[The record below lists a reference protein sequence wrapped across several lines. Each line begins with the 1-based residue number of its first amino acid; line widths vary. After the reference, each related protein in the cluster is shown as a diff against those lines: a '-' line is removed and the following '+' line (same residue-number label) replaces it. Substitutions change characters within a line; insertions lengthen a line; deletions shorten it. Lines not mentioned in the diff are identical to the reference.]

1 MDGAGKR
8 IGSAEGGG
16 STARIIDQY
25 TARSCDVTRVGLS
38 DGGVRERQ
46 DGSVVE
52 SDRARRRSPGR
63 RRGQCGRPVDDD
75 TITRV
80 AQGGSS
86 IAEVAQD
93 A

>member
-8 IGSAEGGG
+8 IGSAERRGR
-16 STARIIDQY
+16 TAGVIDEDA
-25 TARSCDVTRVGLS
+25 ARASNVTRVGLS